1 MGPMVLSI
9 RLDRADRIARERR
22 KAKQFWPTPG
32 VSLTSARACMRA
44 VFARQRIQR
53 HRRGAP
59 PSSDSSGAPY
69 GRNVRLADLLTAA
82 RKGPGPVPRR
92 PVPSAPRKRSSI
104 WWASLAGGSRHPSAS
119 CPVKKEGIPS
129 RVMRCHGCVFGK
141 RRICRSGVR
150 VKSIMRSIHLG
161 CTHMPGCAHDLTA
174 ERQIWMSA

>member
-59 PSSDSSGAPY
+59 PSSDSSGAPH

-92 PVPSAPRKRSSI
+92 PVPPAPRKRSSI
-104 WWASLAGGSRHPSAS
+104 WWASLAGGRATISIVPSQERGHSVTGHALRWMRFWE
-119 CPVKKEGIPS
+119 KKNLS
-129 RVMRCHGCVFGK
+129 V
-141 RRICRSGVR
+141 RSTR
-150 VKSIMRSIHLG
+150 KADYEKHSPRLYPPWLRPRSDG
-161 CTHMPGCAHDLTA
+161 
-174 ERQIWMSA
+174 

>member
-59 PSSDSSGAPY
+59 PPSDSSGAPY

-92 PVPSAPRKRSSI
+92 LCHRRRGNDPASGGLRWPGVAPPISIVPSQERGHSVTGHALRWMRFWEKKNLSVRSTRKVDYEKYSPR
-104 WWASLAGGSRHPSAS
+104 LY
-119 CPVKKEGIPS
+119 
-129 RVMRCHGCVFGK
+129 
-141 RRICRSGVR
+141 
-150 VKSIMRSIHLG
+150 
-161 CTHMPGCAHDLTA
+161 MPGCAHDLTA
-174 ERQIWMSA
+174 ERQI